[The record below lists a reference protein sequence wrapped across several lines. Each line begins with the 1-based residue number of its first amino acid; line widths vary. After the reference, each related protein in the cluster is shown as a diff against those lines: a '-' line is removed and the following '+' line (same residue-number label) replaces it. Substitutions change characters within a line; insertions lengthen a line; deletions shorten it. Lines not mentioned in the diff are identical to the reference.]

1 MKKILIIAFAVFGY
15 FTKAQ
20 QQELLENTWYL
31 EKLEIEGIEYFTPEN
46 NHIDAVS
53 ATFYGE
59 TLITYVC
66 NELSGGIEFDDI
78 NNAFSNTSDGW
89 SVTMIDCTPLEN
101 QIFENHYFYEFW
113 SNNFTEIPD
122 PFHYEINSNGEALSL
137 VVTNSEGSKAYYN
150 NAEMSVSDVT
160 ELNKGEFQVVFQNEN
175 LIIKN
180 RGSRAESVSIYDLNG
195 KMLLSNSVSSKGIVS
210 TSQLPKGI
218 YIIRLTDEKGNIFSK
233 KLRKN

>member
-1 MKKILIIAFAVFGY
+1 MIRLEESKPKNMKKILIIALVVFGY

-20 QQELLENTWYL
+20 QQELIENTWYL
-31 EKLEIEGIEYFTPEN
+31 EKLEIESEVYFPPNNEEVTPN
-46 NHIDAVS
+46 QITAHFTTFVVS
-53 ATFYGE
+53 VSSGCNWMEGE
-59 TLITYVC
+59 TIYSEES
-66 NELSGGIEFDDI
+66 NQFEIGG
-78 NNAFSNTSDGW
+78 DGW
-89 SVTMIDCTPLEN
+89 EVSLSECGLQEN

-180 RGSRAESVSIYDLNG
+180 RGSRAESVSIFDLNG
-195 KMLLSNSVSSKGIVS
+195 KMLLSNSVSS
-210 TSQLPKGI
+210 
-218 YIIRLTDEKGNIFSK
+218 
-233 KLRKN
+233 